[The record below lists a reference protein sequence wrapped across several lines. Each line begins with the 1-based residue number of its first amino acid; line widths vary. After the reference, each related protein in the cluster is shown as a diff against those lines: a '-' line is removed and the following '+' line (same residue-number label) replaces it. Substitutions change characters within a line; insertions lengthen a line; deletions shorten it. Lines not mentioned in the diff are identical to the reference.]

1 MAELDLDALMD
12 DTRRTARIDDR
23 AAHST
28 ALALIE
34 IAKQLREINRKLG
47 DGNAKKKAKSK

>member
-1 MAELDLDALMD
+1 MAELDLDALME
-12 DTRRTARIDDR
+12 DTKRTARIDDR

-34 IAKQLREINRKLG
+34 IAKQLRQI
-47 DGNAKKKAKSK
+47 NAKLDNGKKSESKKK